1 LPAGGWCCTGSAS
14 IIENRRKNGVAVS
27 ANIPTPVTGYSDEI
41 NLFELVQILWK
52 QKLLIGCVTLLVLV
66 LAASYAILSTP
77 VYESKTSILPP
88 RSADIAG
95 YNLGRSE
102 AGLSEFTAS
111 SVYSIFTGNLRSE
124 SLRRDFFE
132 QVYLAAEISAKESK
146 AKDQLWES
154 FNNMLSVSNPDVK
167 NSPERFEVTVQ
178 SPDAKRAALWANAYV
193 ELVANKTRQDMA
205 DTVAIEISTRVKST
219 QSRIAVLRES
229 AKDFRE
235 DRIARLSEALI
246 VADKVGLQAPQV
258 RAVRTSS
265 DGELEQFVDGNLM
278 YMRGAKAIRAEL
290 EVLQSRKND
299 DPFTVG
305 LRELENELD
314 FLGKVSVSPSGVSV
328 LAIDRVAG
336 VSETPV
342 KPKKSMILTLGVVLG
357 GMFGMFIALIR
368 GVLVK
373 RRESIAGL
381 D

>member
-1 LPAGGWCCTGSAS
+1 M
-14 IIENRRKNGVAVS
+14 S

-77 VYESKTSILPP
+77 MYESKTSILPP

-235 DRIARLSEALI
+235 DRIARLSEALK

-314 FLGKVSVSPSGVSV
+314 FLGKVSVSPIGVSV

-336 VSETPV
+336 VSETPI
-342 KPKKSMILTLGVVLG
+342 KPKKSMILTLGAVLG